1 MNETKSRTEY
11 LERLLRLYESM
22 ASVILELDEDG
33 LIIFAQGRASSLLGQ
48 SCKKLGNTLFEK
60 LIHPSDRAL
69 YNLIK
74 IQTSNDMDVGPLSLK
89 LNHPGGKAAH
99 VEVFAVPL
107 PRKGKKL
114 IQIAIRPYM
123 GAMVGGSLNPRVP
136 SANAQTFERS
146 DFSALAKQLS
156 TNEDSRS
163 SDNTLLT
170 LLSMVDAEVLADN
183 RNQTAHD
190 KLTERLWALY
200 NFLQSTAR
208 ESAANSRS
216 NRRTEDHEIA
226 PEEDAPNEFDLAM
239 REAGLDEMVTNSLT
253 RPVDKNKGPFM
264 HSYHEDPITE
274 SDTIKAAVYS
284 LQKASIGKGKTT
296 MTALREGYKERLER
310 TKQQLKSFKN
320 IVVAERFDVA
330 FQTIN
335 DLKTGEHHHFEALAR
350 FDPELFKGT
359 TFEFMCF
366 AEDIG
371 VINEFDLAMTL
382 RVISTV
388 KRMKTLGYNMTAAIN
403 ISGKSIQSKG
413 FLRQFFRILED
424 CDDLRDNLMF
434 ELTESSQIDDL
445 AGTNRVLSRI
455 RDFGHKVCLDDFGAG
470 AAGIQYLKALKVDC
484 VKIDGIYIRQ
494 GIKDPENK
502 ALLKSISNLCQ
513 DLGIYTV
520 GECVETEEQRDFL
533 AEIGVDYAQGW
544 LYGKPVPADEAID
557 HLY

>member
-1 MNETKSRTEY
+1 
-11 LERLLRLYESM
+11 M
-22 ASVILELDEDG
+22 ASVILELDRDG
-33 LIIFAQGRASSLLGQ
+33 VIIFAQGRASALLGQ
-48 SCKKLGNTLFEK
+48 SCQRLGNTLFEN

-74 IQTSNDMDVGPLSLK
+74 IQTANNMDVGPLSLK
-89 LNHPGGKAAH
+89 LNRPGGESAH

-107 PRKGKKL
+107 NRKDQNL
-114 IQIAIRPYM
+114 IQLAIRPYM

-136 SANAQTFERS
+136 SANAQTFDRG
-146 DFSALAKQLS
+146 DFDALARQLS
-156 TNEDSRS
+156 TSDDSS
-163 SDNTLLT
+163 SADNTLLT
-170 LLSMVDAEVLADN
+170 LLNMVDAEVLADN
-183 RNQTAHD
+183 RNQSAHE

-208 ESAANSRS
+208 ESAATTRAD
-216 NRRTEDHEIA
+216 RRAEDRELSA
-226 PEEDAPNEFDLAM
+226 DENEPSEFDMALK
-239 REAGLDEMVTNSLT
+239 EAGLDEVLNNSLT
-253 RPVDKNKGPFM
+253 RPADTNTGPFM
-264 HSYHEDPITE
+264 HSYIEDPITE

-284 LQKASIGKGKTT
+284 LQKASSGKGQTT
-296 MTALREGYKERLER
+296 MSALREGYKERLER
-310 TKQQLKSFKN
+310 TKNQLKSFKN
-320 IVVAERFDVA
+320 IVVSERFDVA

-350 FDPELFKGT
+350 FDPDLFKGS

-371 VINEFDLAMTL
+371 VINEFDLAMSL

-445 AGTNRVLSRI
+445 EGTNRVLSRI

-502 ALLKSISNLCQ
+502 ALLTSIATMCQ
-513 DLGIYTV
+513 DLGIDTV

-533 AEIGVDYAQGW
+533 AEIGVNYAQGW
-544 LYGKPVPADEAID
+544 LYGKPVPADEAIE